1 MIEESY
7 VSLETAKLLKEVGF
21 REHSRCMY
29 YEEKD
34 GSYKLYK
41 CLIGDYDVSTD
52 KSYEGDLYGERYL
65 APTQALAARWLREAH
80 GIHVFP
86 VYQYLPEKWSYVIQD
101 MAYVNSEKGTKL
113 HTDVFDSCEE
123 SLEAGLKRGLKLI

>member
-7 VSLETAKLLKEVGF
+7 VSFETAKMLKEAGF
-21 REHSRCMY
+21 DAPCYMQYSER
-29 YEEKD
+29 
-34 GSYKLYK
+34 GVQWNASYPENFNADDWG
-41 CLIGDYDVSTD
+41 CSC
-52 KSYEGDLYGERYL
+52 
-65 APTQALAARWLREAH
+65 PTQALAARWLREVH

-123 SLEAGLKRGLKLI
+123 SLEAGLQEAIKLIK

>member
-1 MIEESY
+1 MQK
-7 VSLETAKLLKEVGF
+7 VF
-21 REHSRCMY
+21 RGLFQD
-29 YEEKD
+29 KTKINKPK
-34 GSYKLYK
+34 GG
-41 CLIGDYDVSTD
+41 GDFKAYMC
-52 KSYEGDLYGERYL
+52 
-65 APTQALAARWLREAH
+65 PTQALAARWLREAH